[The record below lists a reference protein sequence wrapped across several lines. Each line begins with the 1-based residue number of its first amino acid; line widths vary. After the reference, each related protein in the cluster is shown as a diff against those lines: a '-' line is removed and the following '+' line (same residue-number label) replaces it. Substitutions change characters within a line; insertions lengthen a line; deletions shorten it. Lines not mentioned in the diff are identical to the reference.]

1 MSELLELLPTFI
13 KIFLTLFSFS
23 IVRFEL
29 RLKVLFSGF
38 RPYFNKR
45 ILKQERAE
53 STRDRLQDR
62 HFRDSKSANVSL
74 SPNMRGRNSGS

>member
-29 RLKVLFSGF
+29 RLKGF

-62 HFRDSKSANVSL
+62 HFGDSKSANVSL